1 MNIIEKICAQ
11 SELTPEQQK
20 TLADWERADTALGW
34 QPWTPQDRAENA
46 LFIQQHPEIP
56 IVAPDLAKFGS
67 VDSLISRYNG
77 LLRRCVDEGLL
88 SPIQEEESAKM
99 ARYGGISI
107 AGVIREGK
115 ALKEWLDEET
125 ERREITQEFTAAR
138 AGKTVLTA

>member
-11 SELTPEQQK
+11 SELSPEQQRL
-20 TLADWERADTALGW
+20 LADWERADQSLGGGA
-34 QPWTPQDRAENA
+34 WTPDDRAEGA
-46 LFIQQHPEIP
+46 QIVQKIP
-56 IVAPDLAKFGS
+56 DFRPAVIDLAKFGS
-67 VDSLISRYNG
+67 VDGLISRYNG

>member
-1 MNIIEKICAQ
+1 MNIIDKICAQ
-11 SELTPEQQK
+11 SELSPEQQRL
-20 TLADWERADTALGW
+20 LADWERADQSLGGA
-34 QPWTPQDRAENA
+34 WTPDDRAECA
-46 LFIQQHPEIP
+46 QIVQKIP
-56 IVAPDLAKFGS
+56 DFRPAVIDLAKFGS

-99 ARYGGISI
+99 ARSGGISI

-115 ALKEWLDEET
+115 ALKEWLDAET